1 MATAAPVFTSTPS
14 GITLGVATYNWIAVP
29 GLTYQ
34 YSYDGTTWT
43 TTSSTSSNTSLNLIP
58 GSYTFRLRGI
68 DSQGNHTAVATA
80 AAFSVI

>member
-1 MATAAPVFTSTPS
+1 M
-14 GITLGVATYNWIAVP
+14 P

-43 TTSSTSSNTSLNLIP
+43 TTTSTSSNTTINLIP

-68 DSQGNHTAVATA
+68 DSAGNHTAVVTA
-80 AAFSVI
+80 SAFLVL